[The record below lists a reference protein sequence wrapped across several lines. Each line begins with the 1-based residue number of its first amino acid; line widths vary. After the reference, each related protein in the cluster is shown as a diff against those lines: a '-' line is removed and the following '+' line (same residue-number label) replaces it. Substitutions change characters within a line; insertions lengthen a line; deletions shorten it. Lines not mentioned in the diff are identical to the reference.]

1 MAEKNLHDN
10 ISRLLVRVK
19 PIFLKGIVDNLSIAQ
34 RQWVVENGLE
44 KVLLFNIKEYP
55 QPLSFLISSH
65 TNQSSQKFQ
74 VGQKKNE
81 AED

>member
-34 RQWVVENGLE
+34 RQWVVENGFE

-55 QPLSFLISSH
+55 QPLSFLISSR
-65 TNQSSQKFQ
+65 TNQSSQQFQ